1 MAATD
6 YRVVIQENIQKQN
19 GTYKG
24 DTNPFGICGTCGC
37 ELEPSY
43 FVEEEEIIQ
52 HGVRFKT
59 GRVRR
64 AVDCLVCPNCF
75 RTACVDDSFDGPWMD
90 KNQWKKLHGIQ

>member
-1 MAATD
+1 MATD
-6 YRVVIQENIQKQN
+6 YHAVIQENIQKQN
-19 GTYKG
+19 GTYESNA
-24 DTNPFGICGTCGC
+24 NPFGICGTCGC

-64 AVDCLVCPNCF
+64 AVDCLVCPIQLRATVKVDLMEREREQRR
-75 RTACVDDSFDGPWMD
+75 RTA
-90 KNQWKKLHGIQ
+90 